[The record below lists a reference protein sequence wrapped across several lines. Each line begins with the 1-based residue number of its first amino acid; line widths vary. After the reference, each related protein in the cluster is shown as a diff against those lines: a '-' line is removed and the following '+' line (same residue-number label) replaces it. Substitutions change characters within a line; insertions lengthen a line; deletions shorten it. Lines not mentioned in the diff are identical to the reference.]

1 MSLATRCSSC
11 GTVFR
16 VVQDQ
21 LKVSEGWV
29 RCGRCQQ
36 VFNALEALFDLERE
50 APPQRAPIG
59 AADPTAHGVGEFV
72 ASHLPA
78 AAGDDELPATH
89 EDDAIES
96 RFFAPPPDEDDAPR
110 RAHEPPDFVDA
121 RFPSE
126 LPLDDE
132 DEAADPRAA
141 TRPPGEAPRP
151 KPLLERW
158 RARRAARR
166 AAAEAPLAVAAPG
179 VESVADTVIE
189 APPRPAGEWSY
200 ADEPEDDSS
209 LLDTRALLGDESMLM
224 AEIPAAA
231 SPADDRAAMAEMAEL
246 MARRPAEP
254 ADGPT
259 PAFLREAENAA
270 RWQRPRVR
278 VSLAVAGLL
287 LCAGLAVQ
295 VGLHFRDAFAARWPE
310 ARPALAA
317 LCEALACEIGPL
329 RRVAALSVEAS
340 GLAPGDGPDAYRLTL
355 TLRNRDSVAL
365 ATPSV
370 DLSLT
375 DLRGDVIARK
385 VLGPADLQQL
395 PADRPL
401 GGGLDAASETPVEV
415 LFTLRG
421 PRVSGYTVELFYP

>member
-72 ASHLPA
+72 ASHLPPA
-78 AAGDDELPATH
+78 PDEEELPATH

-110 RAHEPPDFVDA
+110 RRHEPPDFVDA

-126 LPLDDE
+126 LPLDDDDAAAAQVASASTPP
-132 DEAADPRAA
+132 DEL
-141 TRPPGEAPRP
+141 PPVPRP

-166 AAAEAPLAVAAPG
+166 AAVAPPAADSTAE
-179 VESVADTVIE
+179 DTVIE
-189 APPRPAGEWSY
+189 APPRPAAAWPY

-224 AEIPAAA
+224 AEVPAAA
-231 SPADDRAAMAEMAEL
+231 SPADDQAALAEMAEL

-340 GLAPGDGPDAYRLTL
+340 GLAPGDGSDTYRLTL
-355 TLRNRDSVAL
+355 TLRNRDSVVL

-401 GGGLDAASETPVEV
+401 GSGLDAASETPVEV